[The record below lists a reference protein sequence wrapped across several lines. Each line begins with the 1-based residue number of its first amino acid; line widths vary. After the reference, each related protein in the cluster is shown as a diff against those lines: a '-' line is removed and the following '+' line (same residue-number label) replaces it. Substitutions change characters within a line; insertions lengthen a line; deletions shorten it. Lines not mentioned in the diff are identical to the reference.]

1 MTEDLTPLISYFKS
15 KLASERVITR
25 DLIKKTINE
34 DPIMGPALDEEKKS
48 HLLRHLEASFV
59 IVQETGSIVT
69 DDQTYIP
76 WLNSRKPDVDFFYW
90 NRLRDYL
97 IDQDVLPPNVISTL
111 DTVTDEILDRSGN
124 PDSDSPQWDFRG
136 MVIGHVQS
144 GKTTNYSALITKAAD
159 TGYKVIVLMAG
170 ITNSLR
176 SQTQQRLDEYFIG
189 RRSVLNAQ
197 ARSPLRIRNFGGNR
211 IKEPVFGTTLEQ
223 DFNKQT
229 ATAISGL
236 AFSSLKEPIIF
247 IIKKNKSVLENL
259 NTWINDQAQG
269 RTLEYPVLV
278 IDDEADNA
286 SINTSKDPSRT
297 TTINTQIRKLL
308 GKFTRSTYIGYT
320 ATPFANIFIEPES
333 QDDMEE
339 EDLFP
344 RHFIKALD
352 PPSNY
357 SGAYR
362 IFDPKGNLH
371 QTTVREVYDYVDILP
386 LKHKKD
392 DPVEVLP
399 PSLEHAIRVFV
410 LARTIRVLRGHG
422 QKHCTMMINVSRFNN
437 MQERIEGL
445 VYEYME
451 TLKAAIRL
459 HAKHHNPLKNHHLSD
474 LYESYLEEYGNLDIQ
489 FEDLLSV
496 MNSAATTIG
505 VKTVNMRG
513 GKLDYDS
520 QSEHGCHVIA
530 IGGLAL
536 SRGLTLEGLVTTYLL
551 RNVGASDTLMQMARW
566 FGYRPGYEDLCRIY
580 LPESAASHYR
590 HISIAIEE
598 LRNEVKSMPASQTP
612 FDFGLR
618 VRQSPTGIRI
628 TAANKMRSAQELK
641 LAADYAGRY
650 VQGHAIF
657 NDQAINLQHIK
668 AVKNF
673 LQKHCP
679 ADLIKDKKPYWT
691 DINGGAVV
699 KLMEGFNFPAKV
711 LPLSHIRGR
720 DSLLG
725 EYIKDRLFGELAHW
739 DVAITTR
746 LSAKDGQDPIDD
758 LLDGYSIYPTQRSKA
773 RVENNN
779 YRFTGTSNS
788 AGDQDSVKLGLS
800 REQLQRAELL
810 KSQKARGRNIHCL
823 VRQRPLLIIYTV
835 ATPSDI
841 AGSKLEGYAVSL
853 GFCLPRTELQSREQ
867 TYQVNTVFQQ
877 SSFSF
882 YDDDFEEEDD
892 DDAERLHEEG

>member
-1 MTEDLTPLISYFKS
+1 MTDDLTPLISYFKS
-15 KLASERVITR
+15 KLASERAITR
-25 DLIKKTINE
+25 ELIKSAIAN
-34 DPIMGPALDEEKKS
+34 DPIMGPALDDEKKGR
-48 HLLRHLEASFV
+48 LLRHLEASFV
-59 IVQETGSIVT
+59 IVQDTGAMVT
-69 DDQTYIP
+69 DDHIYEP
-76 WLNSRKPDVDFFYW
+76 WLNDRKPDVDFFYW

-97 IDQDVLPPNVISTL
+97 IDQDVLPPKVISTL
-111 DTVTDEILDRSGN
+111 DTVTDEILDHSGN
-124 PDSDSPQWDFRG
+124 PENVKKEWDYRG

-197 ARSPLRIRNFGGNR
+197 ASRPLRIRNFGGNR

-229 ATAISGL
+229 ATAISGV

-286 SINTSKDPSRT
+286 SINTSKDPTRS

-371 QTTVREVYDYVDILP
+371 KTTVRVVDDYVDILP
-386 LKHKKD
+386 LKHKKN
-392 DPVEVLP
+392 DPLDVLP

-410 LARTIRVLRGHG
+410 IARAIRVLRGNG
-422 QKHCTMMINVSRFNN
+422 RKHCTMMINVSRFND
-437 MQERIEGL
+437 MQERVEGL
-445 VYEYME
+445 VYEYLE
-451 TLKAAIRL
+451 TLKAAIRVY
-459 HAKHHNPLKNHHLSD
+459 AKHRSPFNDPHLSD
-474 LYESYLEEYGNLDIQ
+474 LRDSFQEEFAELEIDFDDILQNLN
-489 FEDLLSV
+489 V
-496 MNSAATTIG
+496 GATTVG
-505 VKTVNMRG
+505 VSTVNMRG

-520 QSEHGCHVIA
+520 QSEHGLHIIA

-566 FGYRPGYEDLCRIY
+566 FGYRPGYEDICRIY

-657 NDQAINLQHIK
+657 NDQKANFDHIN
-668 AVKNF
+668 AVKIF
-673 LQKHCP
+673 LEKHCSSDP
-679 ADLIKDKKPYWT
+679 TDSAKPYWK
-691 DINGGAVV
+691 DINGGAIVR
-699 KLMEGFNFPAKV
+699 LMENFNFPAKV

-725 EYIKDRLFGELAHW
+725 EYIKDRLSGELALW

-746 LSAKDGQDPIDD
+746 LSAKGSQEPVQD
-758 LLDGYSIYPTQRSKA
+758 LVKGYTLYPTQRTKA
-773 RVENNN
+773 RVENNI

-788 AGDQDSVKLGLS
+788 AGDQDSVKLGLT
-800 REQLQRAELL
+800 REQLDRADIL
-810 KSQKARGRNIHCL
+810 KKQKTKGRNVHCQ
-823 VRQRPLLIIYTV
+823 VRTRPLLIIYTI
-835 ATPSDI
+835 ATPTDI
-841 AGSKLEGYAVSL
+841 KNSKLEDYAVSL
-853 GFCLPRTELQSREQ
+853 GFCMPETELRSREQ
-867 TYQVNTVFQQ
+867 TYQVNRVFQQ
-877 SSFSF
+877 STFSYF
-882 YDDDFEEEDD
+882 DDDFDD
-892 DDAERLHEEG
+892 DEDADLLNEEG